1 MRPRCGLDAKVS
13 MAIISLSGESALE
26 RAGRPVFAAWK
37 PPTEPAVWGSRLT
50 TTRPPCS
57 SALLNVRNEYQP
69 SPFWSKAIAGSLV
82 ESKVWTTRD
91 PTFRVLGDLGP
102 PVAARPPTAVGR
114 RVRP

>member
-37 PPTEPAVWGSRLT
+37 PPTEPAGWGSRVT
-50 TTRPPCS
+50 TTRPSCAT
-57 SALLNVRNEYQP
+57 ALLTVSTEYQP

-82 ESKVWTTRD
+82 ESKVWTARE
-91 PTFRVLGDLGP
+91 PTFRVLDD
-102 PVAARPPTAVGR
+102 
-114 RVRP
+114 